1 MTAAEYAAKKMQE
14 KLKKLSKDKLL
25 KNGDPEK
32 QKSDERELNTKYY
45 KAVAS
50 GRQSDID
57 EVNELV
63 AKDYEAK
70 GIEWRDDAEMK
81 TKAQTV
87 GTSGQG
93 GLLVPTT
100 IRTSII
106 EKLKYISPVRQIAT
120 VIPDMPANLT
130 LPSDNA
136 LPTTYWVGEGV
147 AITESGATFAG
158 KALTPQKL
166 AGLDSF
172 TSEVLADAAITPG
185 LQTVIED
192 RFA

>member
-57 EVNELV
+57 EVNDLV

-93 GLLVPTT
+93 GLLVRRLSAP
-100 IRTSII
+100 RS
-106 EKLKYISPVRQIAT
+106 SR
-120 VIPDMPANLT
+120 
-130 LPSDNA
+130 S
-136 LPTTYWVGEGV
+136 
-147 AITESGATFAG
+147 
-158 KALTPQKL
+158 
-166 AGLDSF
+166 
-172 TSEVLADAAITPG
+172 
-185 LQTVIED
+185 
-192 RFA
+192 